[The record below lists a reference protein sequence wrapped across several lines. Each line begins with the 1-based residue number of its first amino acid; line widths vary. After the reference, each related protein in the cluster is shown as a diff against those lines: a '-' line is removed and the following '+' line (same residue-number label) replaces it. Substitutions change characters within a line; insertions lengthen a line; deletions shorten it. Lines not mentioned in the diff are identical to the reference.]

1 MSIIGNPV
9 CVAACIDDEILQSDK
24 RGTNDKT
31 EGESGWS
38 MRAKAG
44 AHVSKRE
51 ASQRTKRSVSKKVKR
66 LVIVPTISGPA
77 AGETALVS
85 GPAMMSMMAHPTK
98 KPRVRR
104 TTVVFEV
111 MLAPF
116 ICQLAEASVGRRARL
131 RMYSSGFHLTP

>member
-51 ASQRTKRSVSKKVKR
+51 AIPTDEEKRKQESEKARDRT
-66 LVIVPTISGPA
+66 
-77 AGETALVS
+77 
-85 GPAMMSMMAHPTK
+85 H
-98 KPRVRR
+98 
-104 TTVVFEV
+104 
-111 MLAPF
+111 
-116 ICQLAEASVGRRARL
+116 
-131 RMYSSGFHLTP
+131 Y